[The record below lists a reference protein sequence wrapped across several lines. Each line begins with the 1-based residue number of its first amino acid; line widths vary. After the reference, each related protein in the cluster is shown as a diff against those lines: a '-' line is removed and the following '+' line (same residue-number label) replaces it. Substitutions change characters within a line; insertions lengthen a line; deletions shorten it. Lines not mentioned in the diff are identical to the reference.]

1 MFTRRFLSISD
12 SQMAAAVR
20 PKLTVQPAM
29 DFGDEEGRRERERER
44 EMEKQASTRSVGR
57 KDLKWERDEALQLLG
72 ELKGVKRERDEARQ
86 LVSEWRRKCGVMQ
99 TECSKVKQD
108 CDELRRRNNECQA
121 IIVGYEH
128 EMERMK
134 EVTDDS
140 GVGNGCDVKRDLR
153 SQLRDTVIRN
163 QELERLR
170 RTTAEYEARISGLES
185 QRQELVERIGVSA
198 GREGEL
204 GRALEAE
211 QQAKE
216 KANSRNRAL
225 SQQIAELHERFERLS
240 HDRVIPGEESDKL
253 QRECQTLK
261 EENVMTWKRYTEAAH
276 ERDRVSKELYRVL
289 DKLRVSSEELEVM
302 SVRLKEEQSRRQE
315 VEKRMLESMGHRT
328 DTGQY
333 SMYSEKRII

>member
-1 MFTRRFLSISD
+1 
-12 SQMAAAVR
+12 MATAVR
-20 PKLTVQPAM
+20 PKLTLQPAM
-29 DFGDEEGRRERERER
+29 DCGDEEGRREIER
-44 EMEKQASTRSVGR
+44 QSSRSAGW
-57 KDLKWERDEALQLLG
+57 KDLKRERDEALSD
-72 ELKGVKRERDEARQ
+72 LKGVKRERDEARQ

-99 TECSKVKQD
+99 TECSKSKQE
-108 CDELRRRNNECQA
+108 CDDLRRRNSECQA
-121 IIVGYEH
+121 IIDEL
-128 EMERMK
+128 ERMK
-134 EVTDDS
+134 EARDDS
-140 GVGNGCDVKRDLR
+140 GVGNEGDVKRDLQ
-153 SQLRDTVIRN
+153 SQSRDTVIRN

-170 RTTAEYEARISGLES
+170 KTTAEYEARISGLES
-185 QRQELVERIGVSA
+185 QREELVERIGLSA

-240 HDRVIPGEESDKL
+240 HDRLAPGEENDKL

-289 DKLRVSSEELEVM
+289 DKLRASSEELEVM
-302 SVRLKEEQSRRQE
+302 NAQLKEEQARRQE
-315 VEKRMLESMGHRT
+315 LEKRMVENMGQRT
-328 DTGQY
+328 DTGGHIACAWKC
-333 SMYSEKRII
+333 SI